1 MTAPSVDLAARMG
14 VVASAAAMVEA
25 IRASAPEVAR
35 DDDADDDTPD
45 DDNTLGRVLPER
57 ARAAE
62 AVADALSI
70 EPDYIVAALMLAD
83 ARERFQRLDDA
94 LDSRGGDRLAVIA
107 HARAQAR
114 YQRWS
119 DVQRLMA
126 AAVAAEQREAR
137 RTAAVRPV

>member
-1 MTAPSVDLAARMG
+1 MDLASRLG
-14 VVASAAAMVEA
+14 VVASAAAIVEA

-45 DDNTLGRVLPER
+45 DDDTLGRVLPER

-70 EPDYIVAALMLAD
+70 EPDYVVAALMLAD
-83 ARERFQRLDDA
+83 ARERFHALDDA
-94 LDSRGGDRLAVIA
+94 IDSRVGDRLAVIA
-107 HARAQAR
+107 HERARAR

-119 DVQRLMA
+119 DVQRLLA

>member
-1 MTAPSVDLAARMG
+1 MTAPSVDLASRLG
-14 VVASAAAMVEA
+14 FVASAAAIVEA

-45 DDNTLGRVLPER
+45 DDDTLGRVLPER
-57 ARAAE
+57 ARAAD

-70 EPDYIVAALMLAD
+70 EPDYVVAALMLAD
-83 ARERFQRLDDA
+83 ARERFHSLDDA

-107 HARAQAR
+107 HERARAR